1 MILDKNDV
9 SASMH
14 RLIVLD
20 KKKQK
25 KRNNEKIYDFSRQL
39 LVNLPPPIKF
49 AENCGL
55 HATDLS
61 QFASKLQ
68 K

>member
-20 KKKQK
+20 KKTE
-25 KRNNEKIYDFSRQL
+25 EKEQWE
-39 LVNLPPPIKF
+39 NLRFFPTITCEFTPPIKF